1 RRRSAFCYV
10 LADGTRLAG
19 TSSWGWRRCGAGLV
33 DYCGESAGSPPGLR
47 AARVTSEAI
56 ESRHCHTELG
66 GVEDGQMGKIVLPGA
81 TKDAL
86 KAAPE
91 LQYAAAPSPSVAA
104 PKGRCDVCVADR
116 RLGCHLLRSGV
127 LHRAPGSQQAD
138 APAKLS
144 QSAYRRLQ
152 ARIRSS
158 RDRASSA

>member
-1 RRRSAFCYV
+1 RRTARRDSRTGFAHRRRFLCSGGTGGGRSDLPARILDSSPCGRGRSGRRRRRGSAFCYV

-104 PKGRCDVCVADR
+104 
-116 RLGCHLLRSGV
+116 
-127 LHRAPGSQQAD
+127 
-138 APAKLS
+138 
-144 QSAYRRLQ
+144 
-152 ARIRSS
+152 
-158 RDRASSA
+158 